1 MGDGEVVDFAIC
13 CTDDESYELIA
24 MLVACVKTAKSNAAR
39 GKSA

>member
-1 MGDGEVVDFAIC
+1 LPLI
-13 CTDDESYELIA
+13 DESYELIA